1 MLPWVMLIVATAP
14 FTVLAKSSEPKTN
27 SGCVILRHELG
38 RTADSMVDLAGAL
51 KADTRSEK

>member
-1 MLPWVMLIVATAP
+1 MLIVATAP